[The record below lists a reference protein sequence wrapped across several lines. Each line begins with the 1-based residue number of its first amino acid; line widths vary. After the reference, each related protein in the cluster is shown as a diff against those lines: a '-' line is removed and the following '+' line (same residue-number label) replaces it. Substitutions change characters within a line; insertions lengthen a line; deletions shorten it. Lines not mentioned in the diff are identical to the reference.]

1 MVYSFGLK
9 TKMTL
14 SNGLLGTSLLVK
26 HSVTLANWL
35 KFGSAAWS
43 NQRLAA
49 VMVLI
54 IISITFQVIG
64 LTFDIVLLNCVENKE
79 AKFVK
84 ILNGAIL
91 GLSMFVLVLDSIVD
105 GLQQSLIEATENDVL
120 KLKKLF

>member
-105 GLQQSLIEATENDVL
+105 GLQQSLIEATEDVL